1 MVNWPEP
8 LNGGCYL
15 WPTNPFVPFPKSA
28 LEQSLSDR
36 FEQQVKLYP
45 ERIAIKNK
53 GEAVSYRGLNS
64 MANRVAQVLLQ
75 ACGEGQEPIALL
87 LEDGEAVIAAILGV
101 LKSGKFYVPLDPSL
115 PQTRTEFILRDSQA
129 KLILTNNRN
138 LSLARELSDGKIP
151 LINVDE
157 LESSLSVK
165 NVGLTISPAA
175 FAYIIYTSG
184 STGQPKGVI
193 ETHRNLLHN
202 AMRNTNVLHI
212 CAEDRVSL
220 LRSTGAAG
228 AARDALTALLN
239 GATLCPFSIREDG
252 LGTLGKWLIDEGI
265 TSLYFRHNRVS
276 SSGCYSLRRGAIR

>member
-87 LEDGEAVIAAILGV
+87 LENGEAVIAAILGV
-101 LKSGKFYVPLDPSL
+101 LKSGKVYVPLDPSL

-129 KLILTNNRN
+129 KVILTNNRN
-138 LSLARELSDGKIP
+138 LSLARELGDGKIQ

-157 LESSLSVK
+157 LESSLSARK
-165 NVGLTISPAA
+165 CWLDDLTGRLRLHYLYLGFHRPAEGCDRDTSKPPSQRYEEHECP
-175 FAYIIYTSG
+175 AY
-184 STGQPKGVI
+184 
-193 ETHRNLLHN
+193 
-202 AMRNTNVLHI
+202 
-212 CAEDRVSL
+212 
-220 LRSTGAAG
+220 
-228 AARDALTALLN
+228 
-239 GATLCPFSIREDG
+239 
-252 LGTLGKWLIDEGI
+252 
-265 TSLYFRHNRVS
+265 
-276 SSGCYSLRRGAIR
+276 LRRGSSEPSSLDRCRRCGERCANRFTERRNPLSILH